1 MQLLVQASLSLVAT
15 ALDEGMTQS
24 GSNRVVIVADIKLK
38 EN

>member
-15 ALDEGMTQS
+15 ALDEVMTQS
-24 GSNRVVIVADIKLK
+24 GSNRVVVVVRINST